1 MSAGSGLSIFG
12 RTFFCECGRTHKVEP
27 RETLYARG
35 AMGQFP
41 SLCARA
47 ASGRRII
54 LVMDERTHAV
64 AGRDLGR
71 GLAESGWKVSEL
83 LVPDQSEGRS
93 PICDDLTKDA
103 LAARIGEAD
112 LFVSVGSGV
121 LTDLTRWLA
130 LDRALPFVSFAT
142 AASMNGYASA
152 SIAGTV
158 RGVKSLIHAHAPA
171 AVIADPAIIEN
182 APAALTAS
190 GLGDVLAK
198 SVSTTDWRLNELLF
212 GDYYC
217 AHSVSLIAE
226 IEPLYAE
233 RPEQVKARA
242 PEAIEALFGALLL
255 TGVSMNM
262 AGTSAP
268 CSGGEHMVSHTLDM
282 MASLDGTEHDLHG
295 RQVGLGTILAAE
307 LYRRVLAVES
317 PLFRAAPAEID
328 RPFWGRL
335 AEGVGAEYGGKV
347 ERLRAAAQTLRQAE
361 RWDLLRETLA
371 PMLRTPGKLRDC
383 LSRAG
388 AAHTAEQI
396 KSTRERLLQAL
407 LHGHEIRSRFTI
419 LDLARL
425 VGIMPNAAGE
435 IVEEWS

>member
-1 MSAGSGLSIFG
+1 MGAESELNIFG
-12 RTFFCECGRTHKVEP
+12 RTFLCECGRTHKVEP
-27 RETLYARG
+27 REILYARG
-35 AMGQFP
+35 AAEQLP
-41 SLCARA
+41 NLCARA
-47 ASGRRII
+47 ASGRRVI
-54 LVMDERTHAV
+54 LLMDERTRAV

-71 GLAESGWKVSEL
+71 ILAGSGWRVSEL
-83 LVPDQSEGRS
+83 IVPDSSKGRS
-93 PICDDLTKDA
+93 PVCDDLTKDA
-103 LAARIGEAD
+103 LAARTGEAD

-130 LDRALPFVSFAT
+130 LERALPFVSFAT

-158 RGVKSLIHAHAPA
+158 RGVKGLIYARAPA
-171 AVIADPAIIEN
+171 AVAADPAIIEN
-182 APAALTAS
+182 APFELTAS

-198 SVSTTDWRLNELLF
+198 SVSTADWRLNELLF

-217 AHSVSLIAE
+217 AYSVSLIAE

-233 RPEQVKARA
+233 HPEQIKARA
-242 PEAIEALFGALLL
+242 PKAMEALFDALLL

-295 RQVGLGTILAAE
+295 RQVGVGTILASE

-317 PLFRAAPAEID
+317 PMFRAPLAEID

-335 AEGVGAEYGGKV
+335 ADGVGAEYAGKSD
-347 ERLRAAAQTLRQAE
+347 RLGAAAQTLRQKD
-361 RWDLLRETLA
+361 RWDVLRETLA
-371 PMLRTPGKLRDC
+371 PMLRTPEKLRDC
-383 LSRAG
+383 LSRAS
-388 AAHTAEQI
+388 AAHKAEQI
-396 KSTRERLLQAL
+396 KSTRERLLQAF
-407 LHGHEIRSRFTI
+407 LHGHEIRSRVTI

-425 VGIMPNAAGE
+425 VGIMPAAADE
-435 IVEEWS
+435 IVEQWS